1 MGPAGEVACV
11 KLILAWEVSTCVCYY
26 PILISSS
33 RTLIKCDLSF
43 PSSLVEI
50 PFSFHCSFDPSL
62 HLLLHQECVTSHL
75 EGRQARRQGSMALGA
90 LNLLAKNRGAVLV
103 AAVANT
109 ASLLFGYDTGVAFHN
124 MQGGTAQ

>member
-1 MGPAGEVACV
+1 
-11 KLILAWEVSTCVCYY
+11 
-26 PILISSS
+26 
-33 RTLIKCDLSF
+33 
-43 PSSLVEI
+43 
-50 PFSFHCSFDPSL
+50 
-62 HLLLHQECVTSHL
+62 
-75 EGRQARRQGSMALGA
+75 MALGA